1 MPVIYQSTEDAI
13 EAALAMSFSG
23 HPYMNPQQIDRER
36 LIVKETMIVCKDG
49 MGTRY
54 TTIYRDISGRYVGY
68 ADYCHQ

>member
-1 MPVIYQSTEDAI
+1 
-13 EAALAMSFSG
+13 
-23 HPYMNPQQIDRER
+23 MNPQQIDRDR

-68 ADYCHQ
+68 ADYCHH